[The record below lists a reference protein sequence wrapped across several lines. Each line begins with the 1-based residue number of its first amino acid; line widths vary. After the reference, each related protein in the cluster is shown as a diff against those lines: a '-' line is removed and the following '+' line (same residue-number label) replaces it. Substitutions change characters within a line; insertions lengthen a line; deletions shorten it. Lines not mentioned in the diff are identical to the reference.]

1 MSMDETLRQ
10 YTEYLE
16 KEKKM
21 AVNSRMAYEGDVE
34 ELHTFLRERGND
46 QPLTASNTDLVAWM
60 LKLKNDG
67 RSGST
72 LNRKLAA
79 VRGYY
84 SFFIKQGM
92 ISVDPTENIK
102 SPKVKRKE
110 IEYLT
115 VEEVEHLLEQPDDS
129 KKGIRDQALLEL
141 LYAAG
146 LRVTE
151 AANANVTDLNL
162 RIGFITCSGEHGKA
176 RIVPLGRPSREA
188 IEKYVYDI
196 RPQILGEKDD
206 DGALFLNTNGS
217 RLTRQGVWKILKE
230 YAKKAGLENRLSPQT
245 LRNSFAVHM
254 VQNGADLK
262 SIQELMG
269 HEDLAATQIYLTVTK
284 NRIKEVYDRTHPR
297 A

>member
-1 MSMDETLRQ
+1 MEETLRQ
-10 YTEYLE
+10 YGEYLE
-16 KEKKM
+16 KEKHM
-21 AVNSRMAYEGDVE
+21 AANTRMAYESDVA
-34 ELHTFLRERGND
+34 ELQAFLLERGND

-84 SFFIKQGM
+84 SFFIKKGD
-92 ISVDPTENIK
+92 ISVNPTDNIK
-102 SPKVKRKE
+102 SPKVKRKQ

-129 KKGIRDQALLEL
+129 LKGLRDQALLEL

-151 AANANVTDLNL
+151 AASANVTDLNL

-176 RIVPLGRPSREA
+176 RIVPLGRPSRQA
-188 IEKYVYDI
+188 IEAYVYDV
-196 RPQILGEKDD
+196 RPQLLKDKDD

-230 YAKKAGLENRLSPQT
+230 YAQKAGLEHRLSPQT

-269 HEDLAATQIYLTVTK
+269 HEDLTATQIYLTVTK

>member
-1 MSMDETLRQ
+1 MDETLRE
-10 YTEYLE
+10 YAEYLE

-21 AVNSRMAYEGDVE
+21 AENTRLAYQSDVT
-34 ELHTFLRERGND
+34 ELQAFLAQRGND
-46 QPLTASNTDLVAWM
+46 QPLTAGNADVVAWM

-67 RSGST
+67 KSGAT

-84 SFFIKQGM
+84 GYFVKKGVIREN
-92 ISVDPTENIK
+92 PTDHIK
-102 SPKVKRKE
+102 SPKVKRKQ

-115 VEEVEHLLEQPDDS
+115 VEEMETLLAQPDDS
-129 KKGIRDQALLEL
+129 LKGRRDQALLEL

-151 AANANVTDLNL
+151 AAGSNVSDLNL
-162 RIGFITCSGEHGKA
+162 RIGFITCTGEHGKA

-188 IEKYVYDI
+188 IETYLYDV
-196 RPQILGEKDD
+196 RPQLLRGKED
-206 DGALFLNTNGS
+206 DGALFLNANGA

-230 YAKKAGLENRLSPQT
+230 YAQKAGLEHRLSPQT

-269 HEDLAATQIYLTVTK
+269 HEDLTATQIYLSVTK

>member
-1 MSMDETLRQ
+1 M
-10 YTEYLE
+10 
-16 KEKKM
+16 
-21 AVNSRMAYEGDVE
+21 
-34 ELHTFLRERGND
+34 
-46 QPLTASNTDLVAWM
+46 
-60 LKLKNDG
+60 
-67 RSGST
+67 
-72 LNRKLAA
+72 
-79 VRGYY
+79 
-84 SFFIKQGM
+84 
-92 ISVDPTENIK
+92 
-102 SPKVKRKE
+102 
-110 IEYLT
+110 
-115 VEEVEHLLEQPDDS
+115 
-129 KKGIRDQALLEL
+129 
-141 LYAAG
+141 
-146 LRVTE
+146 TE

-188 IEKYVYDI
+188 IEAYVYDV
-196 RPQILGEKDD
+196 RPQLLKDKDD

-230 YAKKAGLENRLSPQT
+230 YAQKAGLENRLSPQT

>member
-1 MSMDETLRQ
+1 MDGTIKQ
-10 YTEYLE
+10 YTQYLE
-16 KEKKM
+16 TEKKM
-21 AVNSRMAYEGDVE
+21 AENSRLAYEADIA
-34 ELHTFLRERGND
+34 ELEAFLKERGT
-46 QPLTASNTDLVAWM
+46 QQLLSASNTDIVAWM

-79 VRGYY
+79 VRGFYNY
-84 SFFIKQGM
+84 FLRMGE
-92 ISVDPTENIK
+92 ISANPADHIK
-102 SPKVKRKE
+102 SPKVQRKQ
-110 IEYLT
+110 IEFLT
-115 VEEVEHLLEQPDDS
+115 VQEMEELLSQPDDS
-129 KKGIRDQALLEL
+129 LKGRRDQALLEL

-146 LRVTE
+146 LRVSE
-151 AANANVTDLNL
+151 AAAAGVGDVNL
-162 RIGFITCSGEHGKA
+162 RIGFVTCSGEHGKA

-188 IEKYVYDI
+188 MERYIYEV
-196 RPQILGEKDD
+196 RPKLLRGREDE
-206 DGALFLNTNGS
+206 GALFLNYNGS

-230 YAKKAGLENRLSPQT
+230 YAQKAGLAHRLSPQT

-269 HEDLAATQIYLTVTK
+269 HEDLTATQIYLSVTK

>member
-1 MSMDETLRQ
+1 MDETLRQ

-34 ELHTFLRERGND
+34 ELHAFLRERGND

-84 SFFIKQGM
+84 SFFIKQGV

-269 HEDLAATQIYLTVTK
+269 HEDLTATQIYLTVTK

>member
-1 MSMDETLRQ
+1 M
-10 YTEYLE
+10 
-16 KEKKM
+16 
-21 AVNSRMAYEGDVE
+21 
-34 ELHTFLRERGND
+34 
-46 QPLTASNTDLVAWM
+46 
-60 LKLKNDG
+60 
-67 RSGST
+67 
-72 LNRKLAA
+72 
-79 VRGYY
+79 
-84 SFFIKQGM
+84 
-92 ISVDPTENIK
+92 
-102 SPKVKRKE
+102 
-110 IEYLT
+110 
-115 VEEVEHLLEQPDDS
+115 EEVESLLEQPEDS
-129 KKGIRDQALLEL
+129 LKGRRDQALLEL

-151 AANANVTDLNL
+151 AANANVSDLNL

-188 IEKYVYDI
+188 IEKYVYDV
-196 RPQILGEKDD
+196 RPQLLRDKED

-230 YAKKAGLENRLSPQT
+230 YAQKAGLENRLSPQT

>member
-1 MSMDETLRQ
+1 MEETLRQ

-16 KEKKM
+16 KEKNM
-21 AVNSRMAYEGDVE
+21 AANTRMAYEGDVV
-34 ELHTFLRERGND
+34 ELQAFLLERGND

-84 SFFIKQGM
+84 SFFIKKGW
-92 ISVDPTENIK
+92 ISVNPADNIK
-102 SPKVKRKE
+102 SPKVKRKQ
-110 IEYLT
+110 IEFLT
-115 VEEVEHLLEQPDDS
+115 VEEVEHLLEQPDKS
-129 KKGIRDQALLEL
+129 LKGVRDQALLEL

-188 IEKYVYDI
+188 IEAYVYDV
-196 RPQILGEKDD
+196 RPQLLKDKDD

-230 YAKKAGLENRLSPQT
+230 YAQKAGLENRLSPQT

>member
-1 MSMDETLRQ
+1 MDDTIREYIQ
-10 YTEYLE
+10 YLE
-16 KEKKM
+16 NVKKT
-21 AVNSRMAYEGDVE
+21 AKNTRLAYEADIK
-34 ELHTFLRERGND
+34 ELKAFLDQRGRESLLEAN
-46 QPLTASNTDLVAWM
+46 NTDLAAWM

-67 RSGST
+67 KSAST

-84 SFFIKQGM
+84 NDCARRGR
-92 ISVDPTENIK
+92 ISSNPTDHIK
-102 SPKVKRKE
+102 SPKVKRRK

-115 VEEVEHLLEQPDDS
+115 IQEMELLLSQPDDS
-129 KKGIRDQALLEL
+129 LKGKRDQALLEL

-151 AANANVTDLNL
+151 AASANVADLNL
-162 RIGFITCSGEHGKA
+162 RIGFITCTGEHGKA
-176 RIVPLGRPSREA
+176 RIVPLGRPSRAA
-188 IEKYVYDI
+188 IEAYVYDV
-196 RPQILGEKDD
+196 RPRLLQGREDE
-206 DGALFLNTNGS
+206 GALFLNTGGT

-230 YAKKAGLENRLSPQT
+230 YAKTAGLEDRLSPQT

-269 HEDLAATQIYLTVTK
+269 HEDLTATQIYLSVTK

>member
-1 MSMDETLRQ
+1 MGETLRQ

>member
-1 MSMDETLRQ
+1 MEETLRQ
-10 YTEYLE
+10 YAEYLE
-16 KEKKM
+16 KEKNM
-21 AVNSRMAYEGDVE
+21 AANTRMAYEGDVA
-34 ELHTFLRERGND
+34 ELQAFLLERGND

-84 SFFIKQGM
+84 SLFMKKGW
-92 ISVDPTENIK
+92 ISVNPTDNIK
-102 SPKVKRKE
+102 SPKIKRKQ

-115 VEEVEHLLEQPDDS
+115 VEEVEHLLEQPDNS
-129 KKGIRDQALLEL
+129 PKGVRDQALLEL

-151 AANANVTDLNL
+151 AANANVSDLNL
-162 RIGFITCSGEHGKA
+162 RIGFIACSGEHGKA

-188 IEKYVYDI
+188 IEAYVYDV
-196 RPQILGEKDD
+196 RPQLLKDKED

-230 YAKKAGLENRLSPQT
+230 YAKRAGLENRLSPQT

>member
-1 MSMDETLRQ
+1 
-10 YTEYLE
+10 
-16 KEKKM
+16 M
-21 AVNSRMAYEGDVE
+21 AANTRMAYEGDVA
-34 ELHTFLRERGND
+34 ELQAFLLERGND

-84 SFFIKQGM
+84 SFFIKKGW
-92 ISVDPTENIK
+92 ISVNPADNIK
-102 SPKVKRKE
+102 SPKVKRKQ
-110 IEYLT
+110 IEFLT
-115 VEEVEHLLEQPDDS
+115 VEEVEHLLEQPDKS
-129 KKGIRDQALLEL
+129 LKGVRDQALLEL

-188 IEKYVYDI
+188 IEAYVYDV
-196 RPQILGEKDD
+196 RPQLLKDKDD

-230 YAKKAGLENRLSPQT
+230 YAQKAGLENRLSPQT

>member
-1 MSMDETLRQ
+1 MDETLRQ

>member
-1 MSMDETLRQ
+1 MEETLRQ

-16 KEKKM
+16 KEKNM
-21 AVNSRMAYEGDVE
+21 AANTRMAYEGDVA
-34 ELHTFLRERGND
+34 ELQAFLLERGND
-46 QPLTASNTDLVAWM
+46 QLLTASNTDLVAWM

-84 SFFIKQGM
+84 SFFIKKGW
-92 ISVDPTENIK
+92 ISVNPADNIK
-102 SPKVKRKE
+102 SPKVKRKQ
-110 IEYLT
+110 IEFLT
-115 VEEVEHLLEQPDDS
+115 VEEVEHLLEQPDKS
-129 KKGIRDQALLEL
+129 LKGVRDQALLEL

-188 IEKYVYDI
+188 IEAYVYDV
-196 RPQILGEKDD
+196 RPQLLKDKDD

-230 YAKKAGLENRLSPQT
+230 YAQKAGLENRLSPQT

>member
-1 MSMDETLRQ
+1 MEETLRQ

-16 KEKKM
+16 KEKNM
-21 AVNSRMAYEGDVE
+21 AANTRMAYEGDVA
-34 ELHTFLRERGND
+34 ELQAFLLERGND

-84 SFFIKQGM
+84 SFFIKKGW
-92 ISVDPTENIK
+92 ISVNPADNIK
-102 SPKVKRKE
+102 SPKVKRKQ
-110 IEYLT
+110 IEFLT
-115 VEEVEHLLEQPDDS
+115 VEEVEHLLEQPDKS
-129 KKGIRDQALLEL
+129 LKGVRDQALLEL

-188 IEKYVYDI
+188 IEAYVYDV
-196 RPQILGEKDD
+196 RPQLLKDKDD

-230 YAKKAGLENRLSPQT
+230 YAQKAGLENRLSPQT

>member
-1 MSMDETLRQ
+1 MEETLRQ
-10 YTEYLE
+10 YGEYLE
-16 KEKKM
+16 KEKNM
-21 AVNSRMAYEGDVE
+21 AANTRMAYEGDVA
-34 ELHTFLRERGND
+34 ELQAFLRERGND

-84 SFFIKQGM
+84 SFFIKKGV
-92 ISVDPTENIK
+92 ISVNPADNIK
-102 SPKVKRKE
+102 SPKVKRKQL
-110 IEYLT
+110 EYLT

-129 KKGIRDQALLEL
+129 LKGRRDQALLEL

-151 AANANVTDLNL
+151 AAHANITDLNL

-176 RIVPLGRPSREA
+176 RIIPLGRPSRQA
-188 IEKYVYDI
+188 IETYVYDV
-196 RPQILGEKDD
+196 RPQILKDKDD

-230 YAKKAGLENRLSPQT
+230 YAQKAGLENRLSPQT
-245 LRNSFAVHM
+245 LRTSFAVHM

>member
-1 MSMDETLRQ
+1 MEETLRQ

-16 KEKKM
+16 KEKNM
-21 AVNSRMAYEGDVE
+21 AANTRMAYEGDVA
-34 ELHTFLRERGND
+34 ELQAFLLERGND

-84 SFFIKQGM
+84 SFFIKKGW
-92 ISVDPTENIK
+92 ISVNPADNIK
-102 SPKVKRKE
+102 SPKVKRKQ
-110 IEYLT
+110 IEFLT
-115 VEEVEHLLEQPDDS
+115 VEEVEHLLEQPDKS
-129 KKGIRDQALLEL
+129 LKGVRDQALLEL

-162 RIGFITCSGEHGKA
+162 RIGFITCSGEHGKS

-188 IEKYVYDI
+188 IEAYVYDV
-196 RPQILGEKDD
+196 RPQLLKDKDD

-230 YAKKAGLENRLSPQT
+230 YAQKAGLENRLSPQT

>member
-1 MSMDETLRQ
+1 MDETLRQ
-10 YTEYLE
+10 YAEYLE
-16 KEKKM
+16 KEKNM
-21 AVNSRMAYEGDVE
+21 AANTRMAYEGDVA
-34 ELHTFLRERGND
+34 ELQAFLLERGND

-84 SFFIKQGM
+84 SFFIKKGE
-92 ISVDPTENIK
+92 IAVNPADNIK
-102 SPKVKRKE
+102 SPKIKRKQ

-115 VEEVEHLLEQPDDS
+115 VEEVECLQEQPEDS
-129 KKGIRDQALLEL
+129 LKGRRDQALLEL

-151 AANANVTDLNL
+151 AANANVSDLNL

-188 IEKYVYDI
+188 IEKYVYDV
-196 RPQILGEKDD
+196 RPQLLRDKED

-230 YAKKAGLENRLSPQT
+230 YAQKAGLENRLSPQT

>member
-1 MSMDETLRQ
+1 MEETLRQ
-10 YTEYLE
+10 YGEYLE

-21 AVNSRMAYEGDVE
+21 AANTRMAYEGDVA
-34 ELHTFLRERGND
+34 ELQAFLRERGND

-84 SFFIKQGM
+84 SFFIKKGV
-92 ISVDPTENIK
+92 ISVNPADNIK
-102 SPKVKRKE
+102 SPKVKRKQL
-110 IEYLT
+110 EYLT

-129 KKGIRDQALLEL
+129 LKGRRDQALLEL

-151 AANANVTDLNL
+151 AAHANITDLNL

-176 RIVPLGRPSREA
+176 RIIPLGRPSRQA
-188 IEKYVYDI
+188 IETYVYDV
-196 RPQILGEKDD
+196 RPQILKDKDD

-230 YAKKAGLENRLSPQT
+230 YAQKAGLENRLSPQT
-245 LRNSFAVHM
+245 LRTSFAVHM

>member
-1 MSMDETLRQ
+1 MEETLRQ

-16 KEKKM
+16 KEKNM
-21 AVNSRMAYEGDVE
+21 AANTRMAYEGDVA
-34 ELHTFLRERGND
+34 ELQAFLLERGND

-84 SFFIKQGM
+84 SFFIKKGW
-92 ISVDPTENIK
+92 ISVNPADNIK
-102 SPKVKRKE
+102 SPKVKRKQ
-110 IEYLT
+110 IEFLT
-115 VEEVEHLLEQPDDS
+115 VEEVEHLLEQPDKS
-129 KKGIRDQALLEL
+129 LKGVRDQALLEL

-188 IEKYVYDI
+188 IEAYVYDV
-196 RPQILGEKDD
+196 RPQLLKDKDD

-230 YAKKAGLENRLSPQT
+230 YAQKAGLENRLSPQT

-284 NRIKEVYDRTHPR
+284 NGIKEVYDRTHPR

>member
-1 MSMDETLRQ
+1 M
-10 YTEYLE
+10 
-16 KEKKM
+16 
-21 AVNSRMAYEGDVE
+21 
-34 ELHTFLRERGND
+34 
-46 QPLTASNTDLVAWM
+46 
-60 LKLKNDG
+60 
-67 RSGST
+67 
-72 LNRKLAA
+72 NRKLAA

-84 SFFIKQGM
+84 SFFIKKGW
-92 ISVDPTENIK
+92 ISVNPADNIK
-102 SPKVKRKE
+102 SPKVKRKQ
-110 IEYLT
+110 IEFLT
-115 VEEVEHLLEQPDDS
+115 VEEVEHLLEQPDKS
-129 KKGIRDQALLEL
+129 LKGVRDQALLEL

-188 IEKYVYDI
+188 IEAYVYDV
-196 RPQILGEKDD
+196 RPQLLKDKDD

-230 YAKKAGLENRLSPQT
+230 YAQKAGLENRLSPQT

>member
-1 MSMDETLRQ
+1 MDETLRQ

-34 ELHTFLRERGND
+34 ELHAFLRERGND

-84 SFFIKQGM
+84 SFFIKQGV

>member
-1 MSMDETLRQ
+1 MEETLRQ

-16 KEKKM
+16 KEKNM
-21 AVNSRMAYEGDVE
+21 AANTRMAYEGDVV
-34 ELHTFLRERGND
+34 ELQAFLLERGND

-72 LNRKLAA
+72 LNRKMAA

-84 SFFIKQGM
+84 SFFIKKGW
-92 ISVDPTENIK
+92 ISVNPADNIK
-102 SPKVKRKE
+102 SPKVKRKQ
-110 IEYLT
+110 IEFLT
-115 VEEVEHLLEQPDDS
+115 VEEVEHLLEQPDKS
-129 KKGIRDQALLEL
+129 LKGVRDQALLEL

-188 IEKYVYDI
+188 IEAYVYDV
-196 RPQILGEKDD
+196 RPQLLKDKDD

-230 YAKKAGLENRLSPQT
+230 YAQKAGLENRLSPQT

>member
-1 MSMDETLRQ
+1 M
-10 YTEYLE
+10 
-16 KEKKM
+16 
-21 AVNSRMAYEGDVE
+21 
-34 ELHTFLRERGND
+34 
-46 QPLTASNTDLVAWM
+46 
-60 LKLKNDG
+60 
-67 RSGST
+67 
-72 LNRKLAA
+72 
-79 VRGYY
+79 
-84 SFFIKQGM
+84 
-92 ISVDPTENIK
+92 
-102 SPKVKRKE
+102 KRKQ
-110 IEYLT
+110 IEFLT
-115 VEEVEHLLEQPDDS
+115 VEEVEHLLEQPDKS
-129 KKGIRDQALLEL
+129 LKGVRDQALLEL

-188 IEKYVYDI
+188 IEAYVYDV
-196 RPQILGEKDD
+196 RPQLLKDKDD

-230 YAKKAGLENRLSPQT
+230 YAQKAGLENRLSPQT

>member
-1 MSMDETLRQ
+1 MEETLRQ

-21 AVNSRMAYEGDVE
+21 AANTRMAYEGDVA
-34 ELHTFLRERGND
+34 ELQAFLLERGND

-84 SFFIKQGM
+84 SFFIKKGW
-92 ISVDPTENIK
+92 ISVNPADNIK
-102 SPKVKRKE
+102 SPKVKRKQ
-110 IEYLT
+110 IEFLT
-115 VEEVEHLLEQPDDS
+115 VEEVEHLLEQPDKS
-129 KKGIRDQALLEL
+129 LKGVRDQALLEL

-188 IEKYVYDI
+188 IEAYVYDV
-196 RPQILGEKDD
+196 RPQLLKDKDD

-230 YAKKAGLENRLSPQT
+230 YAQKAGLENRLSPQT

>member
-1 MSMDETLRQ
+1 MEETLRQ
-10 YTEYLE
+10 YAEYLE
-16 KEKKM
+16 KEKSM
-21 AVNSRMAYEGDVE
+21 AVNTRMAYEADVA
-34 ELHTFLRERGND
+34 ELHSFLLKRGND

-84 SFFIKQGM
+84 SFFIKKGL
-92 ISVDPTENIK
+92 ISVNPADNIK
-102 SPKVKRKE
+102 SPKVKRKQ
-110 IEYLT
+110 IEFLT
-115 VEEVEHLLEQPDDS
+115 VDEVERLLEQPDDTL
-129 KKGIRDQALLEL
+129 KGRRDQALLEL

-151 AANANVTDLNL
+151 AANANVSDLNL
-162 RIGFITCSGEHGKA
+162 RIGFITCNGEHGKA

-196 RPQILGEKDD
+196 RPQILRDKED
-206 DGALFLNTNGS
+206 DGALFLNTNGT

-230 YAKKAGLENRLSPQT
+230 YAQKAGLENRLSPQT

-269 HEDLAATQIYLTVTK
+269 HEDLTATQI
-284 NRIKEVYDRTHPR
+284 
-297 A
+297 

>member
-1 MSMDETLRQ
+1 MDETLRQ

-34 ELHTFLRERGND
+34 ELHAFLRERGND

-141 LYAAG
+141 LYTAG

>member
-1 MSMDETLRQ
+1 MEETLRQ

-16 KEKKM
+16 KEKNM
-21 AVNSRMAYEGDVE
+21 AANTRMAYEGDVT
-34 ELHTFLRERGND
+34 ELHTFLKERGND

-84 SFFIKQGM
+84 ALFVKKGL
-92 ISVDPTENIK
+92 ISTNPADNIK
-102 SPKVKRKE
+102 SPKIKRKQ

-115 VEEVEHLLEQPDDS
+115 IKEVEHLLEQPDDTL
-129 KKGIRDQALLEL
+129 KGCRDQALLEL

-151 AANANVTDLNL
+151 AANANVSDLNL
-162 RIGFITCSGEHGKA
+162 RIGFITCNGEHGKA

-188 IEKYVYDI
+188 IEKYVYDA
-196 RPQILGEKDD
+196 RPQLLKGKED

-230 YAKKAGLENRLSPQT
+230 YAQKAGLENKLSPQT

>member
-1 MSMDETLRQ
+1 MDDTVRE
-10 YTEYLE
+10 YTQYLE
-16 KEKKM
+16 HVKRTAE
-21 AVNSRMAYEGDVE
+21 NTRLAYEADVA
-34 ELHTFLRERGND
+34 ELGAFLAQRGMDSLLDAN
-46 QPLTASNTDLVAWM
+46 NTDLVAWM

-67 RSGST
+67 KSGST

-84 SFFIKQGM
+84 NYYGRKGT
-92 ISVDPTENIK
+92 ISANPTDHIK
-102 SPKVKRKE
+102 SPKVKRKQ

-115 VEEVEHLLEQPDDS
+115 VEEMETLLSQPDDS
-129 KKGIRDQALLEL
+129 LKGRRDQALLEL

-151 AANANVTDLNL
+151 AASANVADLNL
-162 RIGFITCSGEHGKA
+162 RIGFITCTGEHGKA
-176 RIVPLGRPSREA
+176 RIVPLGRPSRA
-188 IEKYVYDI
+188 AMEKYVYDI
-196 RPQILGEKDD
+196 RPQLLHGKEDD
-206 DGALFLNTNGS
+206 DALFLNTNGT

-230 YAKKAGLENRLSPQT
+230 YAKAAGLEHRLSPQT

-269 HEDLAATQIYLTVTK
+269 HEDLTATQIYLSVTK

>member
-1 MSMDETLRQ
+1 MEETLRQ
-10 YTEYLE
+10 YGEYLE
-16 KEKKM
+16 KEKNM
-21 AVNSRMAYEGDVE
+21 AANTRMAYEGDVA
-34 ELHTFLRERGND
+34 ELQAFLRERGND

-84 SFFIKQGM
+84 SFFIKKGV
-92 ISVDPTENIK
+92 ISVNPADNIK
-102 SPKVKRKE
+102 SPKVKRKQL
-110 IEYLT
+110 EYLT

-129 KKGIRDQALLEL
+129 LKGRRDQALLEL

-151 AANANVTDLNL
+151 AANANITDLNL

-176 RIVPLGRPSREA
+176 RIIPLGRPSRQA
-188 IEKYVYDI
+188 IETYVYDV
-196 RPQILGEKDD
+196 RPQILKDKDD

-230 YAKKAGLENRLSPQT
+230 YAQKAGLENRLSPQT
-245 LRNSFAVHM
+245 LRTSFAVHM

>member
-84 SFFIKQGM
+84 SFFIKQGV

-176 RIVPLGRPSREA
+176 R
-188 IEKYVYDI
+188 
-196 RPQILGEKDD
+196 
-206 DGALFLNTNGS
+206 
-217 RLTRQGVWKILKE
+217 
-230 YAKKAGLENRLSPQT
+230 
-245 LRNSFAVHM
+245 
-254 VQNGADLK
+254 
-262 SIQELMG
+262 
-269 HEDLAATQIYLTVTK
+269 
-284 NRIKEVYDRTHPR
+284 
-297 A
+297 

>member
-1 MSMDETLRQ
+1 MDETIRE
-10 YTEYLE
+10 YATYLE
-16 KEKKM
+16 KEKGM
-21 AVNSRMAYEGDVE
+21 AENTRLAYAGDMA
-34 ELHTFLRERGND
+34 ELAAFLTERGLD
-46 QPLTASNTDLVAWM
+46 CPLAASNTDLVAWM
-60 LKLKNDG
+60 LKLKNG
-67 RSGST
+67 GKSGST

-84 SFFIKQGM
+84 NYYVRRGVIGTN
-92 ISVDPTENIK
+92 PTDNIK
-102 SPKVKRKE
+102 SPKVKRKQ

-115 VEEVEHLLEQPDDS
+115 VEEMERLLSQPDES
-129 KKGIRDQALLEL
+129 LKGRRDQALLEL

-151 AANANVTDLNL
+151 AAGANVSDVNL
-162 RIGFITCSGEHGKA
+162 RIGFITCTGEKGKA
-176 RIVPLGRPSREA
+176 RIVPLGRPSRSALET
-188 IEKYVYDI
+188 YVYDV
-196 RPQILGEKDD
+196 RPRLLRGKED
-206 DGALFLNTNGS
+206 DGALFLNTNGT

-230 YAKKAGLENRLSPQT
+230 YAKTAGLEHRLSPQT

-269 HEDLAATQIYLTVTK
+269 HEDLAATQIYLSVTK

>member
-1 MSMDETLRQ
+1 MDETLRQ

-84 SFFIKQGM
+84 SFFIKQGV

>member
-1 MSMDETLRQ
+1 MDETLRQ

-34 ELHTFLRERGND
+34 ELHAFLRERGND

-102 SPKVKRKE
+102 SPKEKRKE
-110 IEYLT
+110 SEYLT

>member
-1 MSMDETLRQ
+1 MDETLRQ

-34 ELHTFLRERGND
+34 ELHAFLRERGND

>member
-1 MSMDETLRQ
+1 MEETLRQ
-10 YTEYLE
+10 YAEYLE
-16 KEKKM
+16 KEKSM
-21 AVNSRMAYEGDVE
+21 AVNTRMAYEADVA
-34 ELHTFLRERGND
+34 ELHSFLLERGND

-84 SFFIKQGM
+84 SFFIKKGL
-92 ISVDPTENIK
+92 ISVNPADNIK
-102 SPKVKRKE
+102 SPKVKRKQ
-110 IEYLT
+110 IEFLT
-115 VEEVEHLLEQPDDS
+115 VDEVERLLEQPDDTL
-129 KKGIRDQALLEL
+129 KGRRDQALLEL

-151 AANANVTDLNL
+151 AANANVSDLNL
-162 RIGFITCSGEHGKA
+162 RIGFITCNGEHGKA

-196 RPQILGEKDD
+196 RPQILRDKED
-206 DGALFLNTNGS
+206 DGALFLNTNGT

-230 YAKKAGLENRLSPQT
+230 YAQKAGLENRLSPQT

-269 HEDLAATQIYLTVTK
+269 HEDLTATQIYLSVTK

>member
-34 ELHTFLRERGND
+34 ELHAFLRERGND